1 MDTHDGEAFQFC
13 PCGEEATIRSEIQ
26 GLSLLVTCTRCGMA
40 AATTRPDLARIVA
53 MRHRLSLAPRHRNP
67 ADTLRAA
74 MWIRPKWS
82 IAIESGQAASDVLRA
97 LREDGALAE
106 LTAIEAERYAQA
118 LARSGLEARIEP
130 PPYSLD

>member
-1 MDTHDGEAFQFC
+1 MDANNGEAFQFC
-13 PCGEEATIRSEIQ
+13 PCGEQATIRSEIQ
-26 GLSLLVTCTRCGMA
+26 GLSLLVTCTRCGTA

-53 MRHRLSLAPRHRNP
+53 MRHRLILAPEHRNE

-74 MWIRPKWS
+74 
-82 IAIESGQAASDVLRA
+82 ACLAAQSGQAAREVLRA

-106 LTAIEAERYAQA
+106 LTVIEAERYAQA
-118 LARSGLEARIEP
+118 LARSGLSAQIEP

>member
-1 MDTHDGEAFQFC
+1 MDANDGEAFRFC
-13 PCGEEATIRSEIQ
+13 PCGEEATIRREIQ

-53 MRHRLSLAPRHRNP
+53 MRHRLSLAPQHRNA

-74 MWIRPKWS
+74 
-82 IAIESGQAASDVLRA
+82 ACLAAESGQAARDLLRA

-130 PPYSLD
+130 PPYALD

>member
-74 MWIRPKWS
+74 
-82 IAIESGQAASDVLRA
+82 ACLAAESGQAASDVLRA

-130 PPYSLD
+130 PPYSPD

>member
-1 MDTHDGEAFQFC
+1 MDTNDGEAFQFC

-26 GLSLLVTCTRCGMA
+26 GLSLLVTCTRCGMT

-67 ADTLRAA
+67 ADTVRAA
-74 MWIRPKWS
+74 
-82 IAIESGQAASDVLRA
+82 ACLAAESGLTAHDVLRA
-97 LREDGALAE
+97 LREHGALAE

>member
-1 MDTHDGEAFQFC
+1 MSEPLSFC
-13 PCGEEATIRSEIQ
+13 PCGDQATIRRETQ
-26 GLSLLVTCTRCGMA
+26 GLSLLVTCTRCGTS

-53 MRHRLSLAPRHRNP
+53 MRHRLSLAPQHRND

-74 MWIRPKWS
+74 
-82 IAIESGQAASDVLRA
+82 ACLAAESGRAAGELLRT

-106 LTAIEAERYAQA
+106 LTVIEAERYAKA
-118 LARSGLEARIEP
+118 LERSGLAATIEP